1 MRNLVLFSSLLLTLG
16 ACATAPVAL
25 QGEFSSISPSESAQS
40 THTGER
46 VRWGG
51 DIILVDPKPDAT
63 CFEVLGRSL
72 DSSARPTARDSDLG
86 RFIACRSGFYDPAV
100 FVRGRQL
107 TVIGTVTGTER
118 GQVGGYEYLYPH
130 VAADAIYLWP
140 PRPLYV
146 EQRYDP
152 FWGPG
157 FGPYW
162 RGGWWGAPP
171 RVIIRERPAQPSPP
185 ANP

>member
-1 MRNLVLFSSLLLTLG
+1 MRNLVLLSPLLLMLG
-16 ACATAPVAL
+16 ACATAPVVL
-25 QGEFSSISPSESAQS
+25 QGEFSSVTPSESAQS
-40 THTGER
+40 AQTGER

-51 DIILVDPKPDAT
+51 DIIMVDPKPDST
-63 CFEVLGRSL
+63 CFEVLGRNL
-72 DSSARPTARDSDLG
+72 DSSARPTTRDSNLG
-86 RFIACRSGFYDPAV
+86 RFIACRSGFYDPEV

-107 TVIGTVTGTER
+107 TVIGTVTGAER
-118 GQVGGYEYLYPH
+118 GQVGSYEYVYPR

-140 PRPLYV
+140 KRPLYV

-162 RGGWWGAPP
+162 GGGWWGAPT
-171 RVIIRERPAQPSPP
+171 RVIIHQRPAEPSRPSKP
-185 ANP
+185 